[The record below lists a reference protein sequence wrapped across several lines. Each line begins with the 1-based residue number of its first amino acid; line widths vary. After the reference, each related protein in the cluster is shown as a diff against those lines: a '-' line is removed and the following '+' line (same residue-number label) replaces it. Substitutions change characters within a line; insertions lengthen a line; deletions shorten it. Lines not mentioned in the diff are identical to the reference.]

1 MTCTKLNIGINVCG
15 QIHVLIPTETSLP
28 FKETFNVSTTP
39 DYKSLEIY
47 EGLYK
52 DNEYNI
58 LLCDLPIPA
67 MEQLTIS
74 LDASSQM
81 TISSGTFVSEPIS
94 LSCSETIDE
103 HVAGHRTRTDEWRQL
118 EDSRMKYM
126 DYIYETKDTL
136 YDPYVKQK
144 IHPDVYNSVIK
155 HFKQAEQICY
165 VKDVTLEEILTI
177 HNEVESMVNKVL
189 NDVVIEN
196 NGEFK

>member
-15 QIHVLIPTETSLP
+15 QIHVLIPKEISLP
-28 FKETFNVSTTP
+28 YEESFEVTTTS

-58 LLCDLPIPA
+58 LLCNLDIPA
-67 MEQLTIS
+67 MNQLTIS
-74 LDASSQM
+74 LD
-81 TISSGTFVSEPIS
+81 ISGKMFIKTGTFVSNPIS
-94 LSCSETIDE
+94 LSCDKTIIE
-103 HVAGHRTRTDEWRQL
+103 HITGYNARTDEWKQL
-118 EDSRMKYM
+118 EVSRMKYL

-144 IHPDVYNSVIK
+144 IHPDIYKSVIK

-177 HNEVESMVNKVL
+177 HNEVECMVNKVL